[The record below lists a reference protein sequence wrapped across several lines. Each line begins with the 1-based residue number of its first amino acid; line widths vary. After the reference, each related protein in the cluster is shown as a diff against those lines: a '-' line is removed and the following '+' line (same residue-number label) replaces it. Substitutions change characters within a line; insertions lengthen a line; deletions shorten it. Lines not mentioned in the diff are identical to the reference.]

1 MSDLRLKTYRRMT
14 HCRAGHE
21 MTDENTY
28 FRSDNGYPQCK
39 ACHRIYSKRTYEKTK
54 NKNPLAGPKPANGQ
68 SEGEGHTR
76 VKNYLSTAR
85 DTGL

>member
-39 ACHRIYSKRTYEKTK
+39 ACHRKYYSKD
-54 NKNPLAGPKPANGQ
+54 L
-68 SEGEGHTR
+68 
-76 VKNYLSTAR
+76 
-85 DTGL
+85 